1 MKSWKTLLSD
11 KRWLLLFGILAFAL
25 FATWCESRMRR
36 GQPQPNT
43 AQQNTRQDSDERRE
57 NRREGRPA
65 PRQLP
70 DEFEGT
76 TDVVEQLKPDPALAG
91 PAILRQIRTRTQ
103 EDDADRVIF
112 DFAGDTPPGFRV
124 EYVDKL
130 TRKCGSDELKIT
142 GGTWL
147 LVRLAPAQARNEAG
161 RTTIEGIE
169 FNEDLKVVKFIR
181 PVCEADGQIEWLI
194 EVSER
199 KPYRAEPLPEPARL
213 VIDIK
218 H

>member
-25 FATWCESRMRR
+25 LATWCESRVRR
-36 GQPQPNT
+36 GQPSPNT
-43 AQQNTRQDSDERRE
+43 AQQNTRQGSDERRE
-57 NRREGRPA
+57 IRREGRQP

-70 DEFEGT
+70 EEFEGT
-76 TDVVEQLKPDPALAG
+76 TAPVEQLKPDPAPAG
-91 PAILRQIRTRTQ
+91 PVILRQIRTRQ
-103 EDDADRVIF
+103 QDNADRVIF

-130 TRKCGSDELKIT
+130 ARKCGSDELKVL

-147 LVRLAPAQARNEAG
+147 LVRLAPAQARNESG
-161 RTTIEGIE
+161 RTSVEGIE
-169 FNEDLKVVKFIR
+169 FDEDLKVVKSMR
-181 PVCEADGQIEWLI
+181 QVCEADGQVEWLI
-194 EVSER
+194 EVGER
-199 KPYRAEPLPEPARL
+199 KPYRAEPLSEPARL